1 MSPKSHLKVAE
12 EGCASGGLVVGC
24 CLRPQQLK
32 RPPCRLLS
40 VSGVAGL
47 PRLPNLPTPKHDF
60 MRRYKTE
67 LQDTSLVILCS
78 PG

>member
-1 MSPKSHLKVAE
+1 MSALDVKCMLVVWLSVSRSHLKVAE

-40 VSGVAGL
+40 SSGGVGQ
-47 PRLPNLPTPKHDF
+47 PRLLSLPTAS
-60 MRRYKTE
+60 RYV
-67 LQDTSLVILCS
+67 D
-78 PG
+78 